1 MTSKNRGENNGQA
14 KLTMEAVRVIRH
26 LLRNGHTGREIA
38 KVYGLSSGLIS
49 NIRTERLWPEPEEVE
64 EEQVNNNKFKGR
76 PYRGDEDIKIIAEE
90 VQFLVEGGYRANDRA
105 QILEGLEVALD
116 GSTKEEWR
124 RWTGMTLRSVI
135 DDLFYL
141 GEP

>member
-1 MTSKNRGENNGQA
+1 MTSKNRGESNGQA

-49 NIRTERLWPEPEEVE
+49 NIRTEKLWPEPEEVE

-76 PYRGDEDIKIIAEE
+76 PYRDEDIQIIAEE
-90 VQFLVEGGYRANDRA
+90 VQFLVDGGYRAHDRA

>member
-49 NIRTERLWPEPEEVE
+49 NIRTEKLWPEPEEAE
-64 EEQVNNNKFKGR
+64 EEEVNNNKFKGR
-76 PYRGDEDIKIIAEE
+76 PYRDEDIQIIAEE
-90 VQFLVEGGYRANDRA
+90 VQFLVDGGYRANDRA

>member
-1 MTSKNRGENNGQA
+1 MNN
-14 KLTMEAVRVIRH
+14 T
-26 LLRNGHTGREIA
+26 
-38 KVYGLSSGLIS
+38 
-49 NIRTERLWPEPEEVE
+49 
-64 EEQVNNNKFKGR
+64 KFKGR
-76 PYRGDEDIKIIAEE
+76 PYRDEDIQIIAEE
-90 VQFLVEGGYRANDRA
+90 VHFLVDGGYRRNDKA